1 MLIYDKNEYRV
12 IRTNTLRCSCYIVSY
27 NEKNVLIDTSVK
39 AESKAIVKSLKKYK
53 IDKLEAIFLTHSH
66 TDHAGNARYLSDSY
80 NCSVFIYEKG
90 LNNIKNGICSI
101 PNGVNFL
108 GKAICFLSNRSPFN
122 NFTEFDACEK
132 AEALT
137 DDTVKSYLG
146 TDAKLAYTPGHTQD
160 SVSIIIDSKIVIM
173 GDCAVNFFGNKYP
186 PFADDEKLLKN
197 TWGELIKINAELY
210 CPSHGKPFGYSEFKK
225 ANERLIKYK

>member
-12 IRTNTLRCSCYIVSY
+12 NRTGTFRCSCYIVSY
-27 NEKNVLIDTSVK
+27 KEKNVLIDTSVK
-39 AESKAIVKSLKKYK
+39 AERKAIVKNLKKYK
-53 IDKLEAIFLTHSH
+53 LDKLDAIFLTHSH
-66 TDHAGNARYLSDSY
+66 TDHAGNAKYLSNIYS
-80 NCSVFIYEKG
+80 CPVFIYEQG

-101 PNGVNFL
+101 PKGVNFF
-108 GKAICFLSNRSPFN
+108 GNAICFLSNRPPFN
-122 NFTEFDACEK
+122 NFIEFDEFEK

-137 DDTVKSYLG
+137 DNTVKYYLG
-146 TDAKLAYTPGHTQD
+146 ADAKLAYTPGHTQD

-210 CPSHGKPFGYSEFKK
+210 CPSHGKPFGYTEFKK
-225 ANERLIKYK
+225 AYYKLIK